1 MAAYW
6 LELSQDSTLIQ
17 GTCFELL
24 RLWATTHTL
33 HPGLPI
39 RKEHIILLPFHL
51 LTGVLWDL
59 MEYLQFF
66 AFVEESNK
74 LSRQNYNMSPRSNN

>member
-24 RLWATTHTL
+24 RLWATTHIL
-33 HPGLPI
+33 YPGLPV
-39 RKEHIILLPFHL
+39 RKEHITLLPFHL

-74 LSRQNYNMSPRSNN
+74 LSRQNYNMSQRSNN